1 MNKEQQFIDQY
12 SEAIILATNYTP
24 LLPSVKMA
32 QAALET
38 GWGKSTIGS
47 ANNLF
52 GIKATGN
59 HTPYWTGDMVNMS
72 TLENYGNGNVQI
84 QDNFRAY
91 KTLKDSI
98 KDHSHLLMTLPRY
111 APVRAA
117 KTPEE
122 QAHALKAAGYATD
135 LNYAEKLIWIIDQY
149 DLKTLDVKK
158 KQ

>member
-1 MNKEQQFIDQY
+1 MSKEQQFIDKY
-12 SEAIILATNYTP
+12 SEDIILATNYTP

-32 QAALET
+32 QAAIET
-38 GWGKSTIGS
+38 GWGNSTIGS

-52 GIKATGN
+52 GIKATGA
-59 HTPYWTGDMVNMS
+59 HTPYWKGDMVNMP
-72 TLENYGNGNVQI
+72 TLENWGNGNVRI
-84 QDNFRAY
+84 RADFRAY
-91 KTLKDSI
+91 KTLRDSI

-111 APVRAA
+111 EPVRAA

-135 LNYAEKLIWIIDQY
+135 PNYAEKLIRIIDLY
-149 DLKTLDVKK
+149 DLRTLDVKK